1 MVEVICWIAAI
12 VITMLGMACLSLSLP
27 NHWRQVTGI
36 ETSLPS
42 PSEQLRL
49 RIIGYASLVAS
60 LLLCL
65 AADHPSMAVLVWI
78 MLLSLAAKGVA
89 SVLTW
94 RQHWFKPLLCLVSRG
109 GSVSRS
115 V

>member
-1 MVEVICWIAAI
+1 MVEVVCWLAAI
-12 VITMLGMACLSLSLP
+12 FTTILGMACLSLSLP
-27 NHWRQVTGI
+27 THWRQVTGI

-42 PSEQLRL
+42 PSEQFSL
-49 RIIGYASLVAS
+49 RILGYSSLVLS

-65 AADHPSMAVLVWI
+65 AADHPTMAVLVWI

-89 SVLTW
+89 TILTW
-94 RQHWFKPLLCLVSRG
+94 RQHWFKPLLWLISRT
-109 GSVSRS
+109 GSVRRS

>member
-60 LLLCL
+60 
-65 AADHPSMAVLVWI
+65 VLVWI